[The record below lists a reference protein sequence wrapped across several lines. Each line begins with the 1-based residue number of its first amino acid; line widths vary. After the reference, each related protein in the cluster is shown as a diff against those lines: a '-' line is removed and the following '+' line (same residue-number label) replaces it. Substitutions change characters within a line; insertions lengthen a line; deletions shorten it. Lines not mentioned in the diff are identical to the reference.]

1 MSVLTT
7 ASMDYAKSARFRGQ
21 SRRGNWLISI
31 GKSAAERGSQIVHQD
46 IRGQH
51 VISAASEE
59 SNHITIVLLQSYRND
74 LCLLLLLF
82 TFICFLHFFF
92 FRIKLVY
99 MYAMKLS
106 FSVTKTKK
114 VFSVL
119 YIHNRFILQLSHL
132 VNHVLI
138 APYRSLWCIIDWQI
152 GGAYC
157 TDIEIE

>member
-1 MSVLTT
+1 MGLVVLVKKNVSPHYSQHGLRQIR
-7 ASMDYAKSARFRGQ
+7 AV
-21 SRRGNWLISI
+21 SRTIAAWKLTNQHREVRDRL
-31 GKSAAERGSQIVHQD
+31 AAERGSQIVHQD

-74 LCLLLLLF
+74 LCLLLLF
-82 TFICFLHFFF
+82 TFICFLHLFF

-119 YIHNRFILQLSHL
+119 YIHNRFILQLPHL

-138 APYRSLWCIIDWQI
+138 APYRSL
-152 GGAYC
+152 
-157 TDIEIE
+157 

>member
-1 MSVLTT
+1 MGLVVLVKKNVSPHYSQHGLRQIR
-7 ASMDYAKSARFRGQ
+7 AV
-21 SRRGNWLISI
+21 SRTIAAWKLTNQHREVRDRL
-31 GKSAAERGSQIVHQD
+31 AAERGSQIVHQD

-74 LCLLLLLF
+74 LCLLLLF

-138 APYRSLWCIIDWQI
+138 APYRSL
-152 GGAYC
+152 
-157 TDIEIE
+157 

>member
-1 MSVLTT
+1 MGLVVLVKKNVSPHYSQHELRQIR
-7 ASMDYAKSARFRGQ
+7 AV
-21 SRRGNWLISI
+21 SRTIAAWKLTNYHLEVRDRL
-31 GKSAAERGSQIVHQD
+31 AAERGSQIVHQD

-74 LCLLLLLF
+74 LCLLLLF

-106 FSVTKTKK
+106 FSITKTKK

-138 APYRSLWCIIDWQI
+138 APYRSL
-152 GGAYC
+152 
-157 TDIEIE
+157 

>member
-7 ASMDYAKSARFRGQ
+7 ASMDYAKSAWVRGQ
-21 SRRGNWLISI
+21 SQREVRDRL
-31 GKSAAERGSQIVHQD
+31 AAERGSQIVHQD

-74 LCLLLLLF
+74 LCLLLLF

-138 APYRSLWCIIDWQI
+138 APYRSL
-152 GGAYC
+152 
-157 TDIEIE
+157 

>member
-1 MSVLTT
+1 MGLVVLVKKNVSPHYSQHGLRQIR
-7 ASMDYAKSARFRGQ
+7 AV
-21 SRRGNWLISI
+21 SRTIAAWKLTNQHREVRDRL
-31 GKSAAERGSQIVHQD
+31 AAERGSQIVHQD

-51 VISAASEE
+51 VISTASEE

-74 LCLLLLLF
+74 LCLLLLF

-138 APYRSLWCIIDWQI
+138 APYRSL
-152 GGAYC
+152 
-157 TDIEIE
+157 

>member
-1 MSVLTT
+1 MGLVVLVKKNVGPHYSQHGLRQIR
-7 ASMDYAKSARFRGQ
+7 AV
-21 SRRGNWLISI
+21 SRTIAAWKLTNQHREVRNRL
-31 GKSAAERGSQIVHQD
+31 AAERGSQIVHQD

-59 SNHITIVLLQSYRND
+59 SNHITLVLLQSYRND
-74 LCLLLLLF
+74 LCLLLLF

-138 APYRSLWCIIDWQI
+138 APYRSL
-152 GGAYC
+152 
-157 TDIEIE
+157 